1 MFDVGFL
8 ELAVIMI
15 LALLVLGPERL
26 PKVARSVGYWFGKA
40 RRYVE
45 GMKEQVE
52 AEFDTTEVKRLLHNQ
67 DVQLRELKDKLSDAE
82 STVSSE
88 IKNQFEDDFDDD
100 DPGNGHQDVSEE
112 GAVED
117 QSESERSAAESQSEL
132 QPELQPERQS
142 EPQYEII
149 EEDDTPKSYLDSNQS
164 PLLKKQAARA
174 EAKAEKQAM
183 DKAQ

>member
-8 ELAVIMI
+8 ELAVILI

-52 AEFDTTEVKRLLHNQ
+52 AEFDATEVKRLLHNQ
-67 DVQLRELKDKLSDAE
+67 DVQLRELKDKLSGAE
-82 STVSSE
+82 STVNSE
-88 IKNQFEDDFDDD
+88 IKNQFEDNFDDD
-100 DPGNGHQDVSEE
+100 DPGNGHQDASEE
-112 GAVED
+112 GVAEGRL
-117 QSESERSAAESQSEL
+117 ESELSAEESQAVSE
-132 QPELQPERQS
+132 QPP

-164 PLLKKQAARA
+164 PLLKKQTARA
-174 EAKAEKQAM
+174 EAKVKAKEQAM

>member
-8 ELAVIMI
+8 ELSVIMI

-52 AEFDTTEVKRLLHNQ
+52 AEFDATEVKRLLHNQ
-67 DVQLRELKDKLSDAE
+67 DVQLRELKNKLSNTE
-82 STVSSE
+82 SAVNSE

-100 DPGNGHQDVSEE
+100 DPGNGHQNVSEDGE
-112 GAVED
+112 PEAKGRTETELSAVE
-117 QSESERSAAESQSEL
+117 S
-132 QPELQPERQS
+132 QPELQS

-164 PLLKKQAARA
+164 PLLKKQAVRA
-174 EAKAEKQAM
+174 ES
-183 DKAQ
+183 KAQAERADNG

>member
-1 MFDVGFL
+1 MV
-8 ELAVIMI
+8 

-67 DVQLRELKDKLSDAE
+67 DVQLRELKDKLSSTESSVNAE
-82 STVSSE
+82 L
-88 IKNQFEDDFDDD
+88 KNQFDDEFDDD
-100 DPGNGHQDVSEE
+100 DPGNGHQENADR
-112 GAVED
+112 
-117 QSESERSAAESQSEL
+117 ESKASA
-132 QPELQPERQS
+132 

-149 EEDDTPKSYLDSNQS
+149 EEDDTPKSYLDSKQS
-164 PLLKKQAARA
+164 PLVKKQAAREQAAREQAAQEQTAREQA
-174 EAKAEKQAM
+174 ERKSDESPA
-183 DKAQ
+183 DSAQ